1 MTHPTLPVVTSPFTN
16 LLAARVAFLTQRLH
30 TRMGAWKTHPT
41 PDGVVLRVSDCGLGD
56 AGFLPQALRHGGL
69 ELRRMSPQVAAA
81 SGDVSGGLSIG
92 EIRWP
97 FDAEHSTPMIVPV
110 PEVPLDPDCAAPQAL
125 SVLVHATIPASR
137 MRSAR
142 FLAKLQEWVAEVEAR
157 LACRWWHGIGSQ
169 DGNHAQSSTL
179 NLHLASRPAEPLTP
193 YEFEQRVMPVL
204 KQACRFARQD
214 GLLVRIDN
222 PSTNFLVYCSSQHA
236 IVMRG
241 QRCAGGYKHP
251 A

>member
-1 MTHPTLPVVTSPFTN
+1 MTQPTLPVVPSPFAN

-41 PDGVVLRVSDCGLGD
+41 ADGVVLRMSECSLGD
-56 AGFLPQALRHGGL
+56 AAFLPQALRHGGL
-69 ELRRMSPQVAAA
+69 ELRRMGPQVADAP
-81 SGDVSGGLSIG
+81 GDTSGGLSIG

-97 FDAEHSTPMIVPV
+97 FDEQHSTPVIVPV
-110 PEVPLDPDCAAPQAL
+110 PEAPLDPGAAAPQLL
-125 SVLVHATIPASR
+125 SILVHATIPASR
-137 MRSAR
+137 LRSSR
-142 FLAKLQEWVAEVEAR
+142 FLEKLGSWVAEVEAG

-169 DGNHAQSSTL
+169 DGNHGQSSTL
-179 NLHLASRPAEPLTP
+179 NLHLATRPDEPLTP
-193 YEFEQRVMPVL
+193 YAFEQRVMPVL

-214 GLLVRIDN
+214 GLLVRFDN
-222 PSTNFLVYCSSQHA
+222 PSTNHLVYCTSQDA

-241 QRCAGGYKHP
+241 QPCAEGYNHP